1 MDWQNMLAFYE
12 GSADD
17 ESTAPEQR
25 LLFARKAN
33 WLRIVSRLQATGR
46 VVRGL
51 HGLES
56 SEKRLVNEDDSEAEL
71 FSPIRLSEKPWK
83 YADTEFLNQQTRPE
97 DISPKTKAPNTRPNV
112 VSRVLS
118 RLHVS
123 GIVHG
128 SYQEGLREGRRRVH
142 QRPTTRCQVG
152 GQDRK
157 TAPEGSS

>member
-1 MDWQNMLAFYE
+1 MEWQNRLALYE
-12 GSADD
+12 RSADD

-46 VVRGL
+46 AVRGL

-71 FSPIRLSEKPWK
+71 FSPIRLSENPWE

-123 GIVHG
+123 GIVPRRDG
-128 SYQEGLREGRRRVH
+128 APGL
-142 QRPTTRCQVG
+142 
-152 GQDRK
+152 
-157 TAPEGSS
+157 

>member
-12 GSADD
+12 GSADH

-46 VVRGL
+46 AVRGL

-71 FSPIRLSEKPWK
+71 FSPIRLSENPWE

-97 DISPKTKAPNTRPNV
+97 EAPNTRPNV

-123 GIVHG
+123 GIVPRRDG
-128 SYQEGLREGRRRVH
+128 APGL
-142 QRPTTRCQVG
+142 
-152 GQDRK
+152 
-157 TAPEGSS
+157 

>member
-1 MDWQNMLAFYE
+1 MEWQNRLALYE
-12 GSADD
+12 RSADD

-33 WLRIVSRLQATGR
+33 WLRIISRLQATGR

-51 HGLES
+51 HGLENP
-56 SEKRLVNEDDSEAEL
+56 ENGLVNEDHFEAAL
-71 FSPIRLSEKPWK
+71 FSPVRLSENSWE

-97 DISPKTKAPNTRPNV
+97 DISPKSKAPHTRPNV

-123 GIVHG
+123 GITHRRDG
-128 SYQEGLREGRRRVH
+128 APGL
-142 QRPTTRCQVG
+142 
-152 GQDRK
+152 
-157 TAPEGSS
+157 

>member
-1 MDWQNMLAFYE
+1 MLAFYE

-33 WLRIVSRLQATGR
+33 WLRIISRLQATGR

-56 SEKRLVNEDDSEAEL
+56 SEKRLVNEGDSEAEL
-71 FSPIRLSEKPWK
+71 FSPIRLSENPWE
-83 YADTEFLNQQTRPE
+83 YAAEFLNQQTRPE
-97 DISPKTKAPNTRPNV
+97 DISPKTGAPNTLPNV

-123 GIVHG
+123 GIVSRRDG
-128 SYQEGLREGRRRVH
+128 VARSRAWSSGRR
-142 QRPTTRCQVG
+142 
-152 GQDRK
+152 
-157 TAPEGSS
+157 A